1 MTHAPGW
8 SSIPPIAGS
17 TRPGYPMPPAPPPI
31 PPAGRRSGGVR
42 RAATSA
48 ALVACVFGAGVG
60 GVAVG
65 AHLAPRPTTATPLP
79 ATSPPPPEVV
89 RAQTINLCTRW
100 AAAYAAIPTPQ
111 TRAADVVP
119 ATNYVADALRDN
131 PAADTGV
138 RAAMLKSL
146 QELDGIELS
155 FDIGLAAGGE
165 PIDWRGRH
173 VQRISR
179 WRMGGERENVMSQL
193 QHTSPDHF
201 GRRLPRTWMS
211 QDSQSTS

>member
-17 TRPGYPMPPAPPPI
+17 ARPGPYPMPPAPPPT

-42 RAATSA
+42 RAATIA

-65 AHLAPRPTTATPLP
+65 AHLAPRPTTATPPP
-79 ATSPPPPEVV
+79 APPPPPPPPPEVV

-119 ATNYVADALRDN
+119 AANYVADALRDN
-131 PAADTGV
+131 PAADPGV

-146 QELDGIELS
+146 QLMRDHGAALS
-155 FDIGLAAGGE
+155 REPAKGAVQPPAGWTAAAANAADDQVWARCNGYQE
-165 PIDWRGRH
+165 
-173 VQRISR
+173 
-179 WRMGGERENVMSQL
+179 
-193 QHTSPDHF
+193 
-201 GRRLPRTWMS
+201 
-211 QDSQSTS
+211 

>member
-17 TRPGYPMPPAPPPI
+17 ARPGPYPMPPAPPQPQ
-31 PPAGRRSGGVR
+31 PAVRRSSGVA
-42 RAATSA
+42 RAATIA

-65 AHLAPRPTTATPLP
+65 VHLAPRPTTATPPP

-89 RAQTINLCTRW
+89 RAQTIDLCTRW

-119 ATNYVADALRDN
+119 AANYVADALRDN
-131 PAADTGV
+131 PAADPGV
-138 RAAMLKSL
+138 RATMLKSL
-146 QELDGIELS
+146 QLMRDQGAALS
-155 FDIGLAAGGE
+155 REPAKGAVQPPAGWTAAAANAADDQVWAACNGYQE
-165 PIDWRGRH
+165 
-173 VQRISR
+173 
-179 WRMGGERENVMSQL
+179 
-193 QHTSPDHF
+193 
-201 GRRLPRTWMS
+201 
-211 QDSQSTS
+211 

>member
-1 MTHAPGW
+1 M
-8 SSIPPIAGS
+8 
-17 TRPGYPMPPAPPPI
+17 
-31 PPAGRRSGGVR
+31 
-42 RAATSA
+42 
-48 ALVACVFGAGVG
+48 G

-146 QELDGIELS
+146 QLMRDQAAALS
-155 FDIGLAAGGE
+155 REPAKGAVQPPAGWTAAAANAADDQVWARCNGYQE
-165 PIDWRGRH
+165 
-173 VQRISR
+173 
-179 WRMGGERENVMSQL
+179 
-193 QHTSPDHF
+193 
-201 GRRLPRTWMS
+201 
-211 QDSQSTS
+211 